1 MKKALIFCLSLCLF
15 MLTACSTSKKVKP
28 LTEGDIKTYTSK
40 MKQDPLSGDITLNG
54 VKYSLPVKAKSLE
67 DNGWHYNNYDYKGKP
82 LPNGYYSDVI
92 YMDDGSKSE
101 QSRIRVTLF
110 NTSGSE
116 VKFDEAMLGEIEVK
130 KKNDSYKNT
139 VVLPKGITL
148 KSTYND
154 VIKAYGAPK
163 VDYMKQ
169 VGWITY
175 YVSDLGKYG
184 QELRID
190 FNKKTKIITSITL
203 KNIPMK

>member
-1 MKKALIFCLSLCLF
+1 M
-15 MLTACSTSKKVKP
+15 
-28 LTEGDIKTYTSK
+28 
-40 MKQDPLSGDITLNG
+40 
-54 VKYSLPVKAKSLE
+54 
-67 DNGWHYNNYDYKGKP
+67 
-82 LPNGYYSDVI
+82 
-92 YMDDGSKSE
+92 
-101 QSRIRVTLF
+101 
-110 NTSGSE
+110 
-116 VKFDEAMLGEIEVK
+116 
-130 KKNDSYKNT
+130 
-139 VVLPKGITL
+139 TL